1 MYHFSLRTLYVL
13 DKRPCDA
20 KMLHCTAFFFIQ
32 TEFAYY
38 FPSCAMHWCVHSDV
52 PFLQISCHLKRS
64 RGKVFFLYYWLII
77 CNFSR
82 RLIKRPIK
90 IIIHCNYNNT
100 EINAFN
106 LKSTCLSSC
115 IQLHGQFCLIVHYY
129 HFYVGFSVCKTHIG
143 LLYN

>member
-82 RLIKRPIK
+82 RLINHLK
-90 IIIHCNYNNT
+90 IIIHCNYNNI

-106 LKSTCLSSC
+106 LTVCAAKQSFQRSRWSIFFLVNIFSM
-115 IQLHGQFCLIVHYY
+115 LI
-129 HFYVGFSVCKTHIG
+129 FSVAG
-143 LLYN
+143 